1 MNQLVGELFE
11 LYLVRSDLRPSSI
24 RFKRRALKY
33 FLEWFGDMPVGGV
46 NLAIAEDYK
55 TLLLAIPSPRTGR
68 KRTKIACNGYLANF
82 KPFWNWLFRHGRIPS
97 NPFYGVHLYRITE
110 LKRETF
116 KSGELSRMLKI
127 ASRLWRLRICQGL
140 LGMRRGEMLNV
151 QVCDINLSSPHPHIL
166 LCPKKQTRDNWPWE
180 IKNYQVRY
188 VALPEKMYFDDIVI
202 RLHKD
207 IEDRIE
213 EIDWPYFN
221 IEEKYYKKLM
231 SWQHNKTLTD
241 EHIADPC
248 GNFQRMFRAIQ
259 KRAGVYPTRR
269 FHELRA
275 AFITK
280 MIDYSDLSRAAD
292 AAGHS
297 SVQTTRQ
304 YDRKSEMSLVADIGR
319 MAEKCYQSIV
329 P

>member
-1 MNQLVGELFE
+1 MDSVSKLYE
-11 LYLVRSDLRPSSI
+11 LYLSRTELRPSSV
-24 RFKRRALKY
+24 RFKSRALKY
-33 FLEWFGDMPVGGV
+33 FLEWFGDMPVGGC

-55 TLLLAIPSPRTGR
+55 TLLAKGR
-68 KRTKIACNGYLANF
+68 SKRSANGYLANF
-82 KPFWNWLFRHGRIPS
+82 KPFWNWLFRHGRISS
-97 NPFYGVHLYRITE
+97 NPFYGIRLYRITE
-110 LKRETF
+110 LRRETF

-140 LGMRRGEMLNV
+140 LGMRRGEMLNA

-166 LCPKKQTRDNWPWE
+166 LCPKKETENTWSWE
-180 IKNYQVRY
+180 LKDHAVRY
-188 VALPEKMYFDDIVI
+188 VALPERMYFDDIVI

-207 IEDRIE
+207 IEGRME
-213 EIDWPYFN
+213 EIYWPYLN
-221 IEEKYYKKLM
+221 IEKKYYEILM
-231 SWQHNKTLTD
+231 HWHQDKILTD
-241 EHIADPC
+241 EHTADPT

-259 KRAGVYPTRR
+259 KRAGIYPTRR

-280 MIDYSDLSRAAD
+280 MIEYSDLSRAAD

-297 SVQTTRQ
+297 SVQTTKCYHRF
-304 YDRKSEMSLVADIGR
+304 SEMSLVEDMGKI
-319 MAEKCYQSIV
+319 AEKCYQTIV